1 MGALGTRLGSRR
13 WLQEEGAGEGQEEP
27 GLPLPAQSK
36 AGLLGGAQ
44 ERNRLKVFR
53 DLNHHSC
60 LFPPG
65 FVLPPLNSDTYTVLC
80 LFKTMLEFPTLNS
93 ANKCVLN

>member
-1 MGALGTRLGSRR
+1 MLEKVRRSRVC
-13 WLQEEGAGEGQEEP
+13 LSQLSQEP
-27 GLPLPAQSK
+27 GP
-36 AGLLGGAQ
+36 LGGAQ
-44 ERNRLKVFR
+44 EGNRLKVLG